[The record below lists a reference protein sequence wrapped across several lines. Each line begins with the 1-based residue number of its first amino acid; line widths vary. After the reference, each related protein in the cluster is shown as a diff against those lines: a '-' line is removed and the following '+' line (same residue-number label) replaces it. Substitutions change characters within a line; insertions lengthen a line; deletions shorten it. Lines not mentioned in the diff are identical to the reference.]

1 MIEELGASGSTPLHR
16 MPAGA
21 KFAGLAVIATALFFV
36 VSVPVLLAALVG
48 STAVA
53 LSTGRGALR
62 LVRDLAAPTVVI
74 AAIGAVHLVAGDPH
88 AAAEVMSRLLAL
100 ALLAHAVVLTTT
112 TAAAIE
118 AFEVGLAPFERFG
131 LLDAAR
137 TALTLTLALRF
148 VPLIVEEAAAIREAQ
163 AARGLESHPIA
174 VVVPLVV
181 RTLVRAGEVA
191 DAIDARGF
199 PPRAVSRKSS

>member
-1 MIEELGASGSTPLHR
+1 MIEGLGASGSTPLHR
-16 MPAGA
+16 LPAGA
-21 KFAGLAVIATALFFV
+21 KFAGLAVIATALFFIG
-36 VSVPVLLAALVG
+36 SVPVLLAALVV
-48 STAVA
+48 ALVVA
-53 LSTGRGALR
+53 LSTGRGPAR
-62 LVRDLAAPTVVI
+62 LVRDLAMPGVVI
-74 AAIGAVHLVAGDPH
+74 AAIGGVHLVAGDPQ
-88 AAAEVMSRLLAL
+88 AAAEVVPRLLAL

-112 TAAAIE
+112 TAAAVE
-118 AFEVGLAPFERFG
+118 AFEAGLMPFERIG
-131 LLDAAR
+131 LIDAAR

-163 AARGLESHPIA
+163 AARGLGSHPIA